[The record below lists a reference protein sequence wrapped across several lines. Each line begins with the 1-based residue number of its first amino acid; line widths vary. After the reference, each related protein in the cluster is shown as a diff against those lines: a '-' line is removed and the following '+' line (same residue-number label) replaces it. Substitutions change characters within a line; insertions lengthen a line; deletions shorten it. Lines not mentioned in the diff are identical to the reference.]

1 VLDATGQARAV
12 VDARGNEAFT
22 YARDLRGRVVAQA
35 SVDAGPTWAVTDG
48 YDRAVQSWDA
58 RGFAVTRGF
67 DVADRPTTV
76 HVTGGDGVTAMDAVV
91 ETYLYGD
98 QAADRAA
105 AVAANTVGRLVEVK
119 DGAGVVSVSAY
130 DPLGA
135 VRAQG
140 RRLRA
145 TVDEAPDWRGA
156 EALESEVLTTVAR
169 TDALG
174 REVWTALVDGTVRA
188 STYARGGALA
198 SVRVTT
204 PDGALVEAPIVEG
217 LTRDAHGR
225 VVAATLGNGVGQT
238 WAYDPASGRLVA
250 QDAVRGTRAYQ
261 GLRCTYDPDGK
272 LVRMLDVA
280 QDGPGAFV
288 PGAVSARRDFGYDAH
303 GRLVEATG
311 RVHQAL
317 LPHDGPTTAGCV
329 HGARHLSL
337 NNGAALERYTQRFSY
352 DAGGNLTRVQHAGTT
367 ASWATDYWVAAGS
380 NRSTPAAD
388 GNGVPVVDPAGM
400 FDAGGQPARAVAPAR
415 DGLELARVPDARRR
429 RWRGRAG
436 RSTTASGTRTA
447 RTACACARWRRGW
460 WSAGRSRSWRR
471 GKSCTAAAGRS
482 ACGWRATAR
491 WCSSAGRRMSATAT
505 GGSR

>member
-1 VLDATGQARAV
+1 
-12 VDARGNEAFT
+12 
-22 YARDLRGRVVAQA
+22 
-35 SVDAGPTWAVTDG
+35 
-48 YDRAVQSWDA
+48 
-58 RGFAVTRGF
+58 VTRGF

-76 HVTGGDGVTAMDAVV
+76 SVTGGDGATAMDAMV
-91 ETYLYGD
+91 EAYRYGD
-98 QAADRAA
+98 EDADRTA

-119 DGAGVVSVSAY
+119 DGAGVVAVTAY

-156 EALESEVLTTVAR
+156 EAMESEVLTTAAR

-174 REVWTALVDGTVRA
+174 REVWTQLADGTVRE
-188 STYARGGALA
+188 TVYARGGAMVE
-198 SVRVTT
+198 VRVTT
-204 PDGALVEAPIVEG
+204 PDGALVATPIVADVA
-217 LTRDAHGR
+217 RDAHGR

-250 QDAVRGTRAYQ
+250 QDAVRLTRAYQ

-280 QDGPGAFV
+280 QDGPGALV

-337 NNGAALERYTQRFSY
+337 NNGAALERYTQRFTLRRGGKPDAGAARGDDGELGDRLLGRGGLEPR
-352 DAGGNLTRVQHAGTT
+352 DAGGGRQ
-367 ASWATDYWVAAGS
+367 
-380 NRSTPAAD
+380 RR
-388 GNGVPVVDPAGM
+388 
-400 FDAGGQPARAVAPAR
+400 AGGGPGGDVRRRREPARAVAPAR
-415 DGLELARVPDARRR
+415 DGLELARVPDARDD
-429 RWRGRAG
+429 GGAAQRAG
-436 RSTTASGTRTA
+436 G
-447 RTACACARWRRGW
+447 
-460 WSAGRSRSWRR
+460 
-471 GKSCTAAAGRS
+471 
-482 ACGWRATAR
+482 
-491 WCSSAGRRMSATAT
+491 
-505 GGSR
+505 